1 MKMITKFVYAA
12 VVAFALACFALEP
25 RAGAVMPAPDGG
37 YPGGNTAEGQ
47 SALLSL
53 TTGGFNTAVGW
64 FSLRS
69 NTTGSYNTAT
79 GAGALFVNSTGSNNT
94 ANGIG
99 ALLSNTTGSA
109 NTATGNFALASNTTA
124 DGNTANGASALVSN
138 SIGSSN
144 TAIGF
149 QALASNTDGGGNTAN
164 GYQALLNNTTGGN
177 NTAIGLFALQNSTGD
192 SNIALGGDA
201 GFNVTTASDVIAIG
215 SPAAN
220 VSDSCFI
227 AHIRGITPSFGDPIP
242 VLIDGS
248 GQLGTQSSSRR
259 FKSEI
264 KPMDHASESILAL
277 KPVTFHY
284 KNNVSGRP
292 QFGLI
297 AEEVAKVNP
306 DLVVRDEKG
315 EIYSVRYEAVNA
327 MLLNEFLKE
336 HKKVERQQTTI
347 GQVKSNAAAQGA
359 IIRELKSTVAQ
370 QQKAMEAFT
379 ARLTEQAAEIQK
391 VSAQLEMNR
400 PAPQQVAVNKL

>member
-53 TTGGFNTAVGW
+53 TSGGFNTAVGW

-79 GAGALFVNSTGSNNT
+79 GAGALFVNSTGGNNT

-138 SIGSSN
+138 SIGSLN
-144 TAIGF
+144 TAIGV
-149 QALASNTDGGGNTAN
+149 QALASNTDGGGNVAV
-164 GYQALLNNTTGGN
+164 GYQALLNNTTAGS
-177 NTAIGLFALQNSTGD
+177 NTAIGLFALQNSTGN

-201 GFNVTTASDVIAIG
+201 GYNVTTASDVIAIG

-220 VSDSCFI
+220 VSDSCYI
-227 AHIRGITPSFGDPIP
+227 AHIRGITTANDNAIP

-248 GQLGTQSSSRR
+248 GQLGTMSSSRR
-259 FKSEI
+259 FKKEI
-264 KPMDHASESILAL
+264 KPMDKASESILAL

-306 DLVVRDEKG
+306 DLVVHDEKG
-315 EIYSVRYEAVNA
+315 EIYTVRYEAVNA

-336 HKKVERQQTTI
+336 HKAVQ
-347 GQVKSNAAAQGA
+347 
-359 IIRELKSTVAQ
+359 ELKSTAAKQEANIVDLKRTVANQEATIARQ
-370 QQKAMEAFT
+370 QNGLEA
-379 ARLTEQAAEIQK
+379 LAAHLREHDSKIQR
-391 VSAQLEMNR
+391 VSAQFELGKPEAGTVLND
-400 PAPQQVAVNKL
+400 Q